1 MEDSPAVPQ
10 DRLGQLEELVE
21 SLRPVILTS
30 HSEHGLQGLS
40 GLIGQYRAAI
50 KEIEELRALREE
62 PKGTPL
68 DELAKRRLHPASEPR
83 RALARTTSTTPAS
96 WLTHTG

>member
-1 MEDSPAVPQ
+1 MSESPAPQ
-10 DRLGQLEELVE
+10 DRLSQLEELAAT
-21 SLRPVILTS
+21 LRPVILAN

-40 GLIGQYRAAI
+40 GLVGQYRAAI

-68 DELAKRRLHPASEPR
+68 DELASR
-83 RALARTTSTTPAS
+83 RAERGADTARKARSAR
-96 WLTHTG
+96 

>member
-1 MEDSPAVPQ
+1 MSDEQIPQ
-10 DRLGQLEELVE
+10 DRLGQLEELVTT
-21 SLRPVILTS
+21 LRPVILAN

-40 GLIGQYRAAI
+40 GLVGQYRAAI

-68 DELAKRRLHPASEPR
+68 DELANR
-83 RALARTTSTTPAS
+83 RADRGADTARKTRSAR
-96 WLTHTG
+96 